1 MTVGGWNATGA
12 VPYATRV
19 LRSISRHAAGAA
31 QRLADR
37 QGLPVDDT
45 VRAIDPDAAAAPF
58 VAFSELTVPDGG
70 QAELDAA
77 FRNRLG
83 AVERAP
89 GFRGLEVWADQA
101 RPTEYSMVTWWDS
114 HESFQQYMRSPDH
127 RRSHDRIPTGPLGPR
142 PRSFRRFRVV
152 AR

>member
-1 MTVGGWNATGA
+1 MGGSNTTAA
-12 VPYATRV
+12 VLHTTRA
-19 LRSISRHAAGAA
+19 LLWISSQAARAA
-31 QRLADR
+31 RRLAD
-37 QGLPVDDT
+37 QFVEPVDA
-45 VRAIDPDAAAAPF
+45 RRRPSDPDADDPAPF
-58 VAFSELTVPDGG
+58 VAFSELTVPEGG
-70 QAELDAA
+70 EPRLDAA

-114 HESFQQYMRSPDH
+114 RESFQQYLRSEDH

>member
-1 MTVGGWNATGA
+1 MGGWNTAAA
-12 VPYATRV
+12 VHTTRV
-19 LRSISRHAAGAA
+19 LLWISCQAARAA
-31 QRLADR
+31 RRLAD
-37 QGLPVDDT
+37 QLVEPVDAGH
-45 VRAIDPDAAAAPF
+45 RATGPDADHPAPF
-58 VAFSELTVPDGG
+58 VAFSELTVPEGG
-70 QAELDAA
+70 EPRLDAA

-89 GFRGLEVWADQA
+89 GFHGLEVWSDQA

-114 HESFQQYMRSPDH
+114 RESFQQYMRSTHH

-142 PRSFRRFRVV
+142 PCSFRRFRVV